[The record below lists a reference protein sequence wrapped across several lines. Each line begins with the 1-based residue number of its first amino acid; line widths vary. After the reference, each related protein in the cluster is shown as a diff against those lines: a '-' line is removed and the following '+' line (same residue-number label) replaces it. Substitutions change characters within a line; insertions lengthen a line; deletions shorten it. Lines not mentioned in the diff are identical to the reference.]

1 MVTLDRELVKKGLVF
16 LSSPIT
22 ALLFSIILSVF
33 FYYASISYKTP
44 SYFNSFPE
52 LIAKKADSN
61 LKILYRN
68 SEVSNIYFT
77 TLVIWND
84 GKDFIDYNDFVKSKP
99 TIFFSNDSVE
109 FLSVSLDKKSRVD
122 LKFDSE
128 IIKNKVIVELSED
141 EALEEGDGA
150 SFNILYTKSS
160 SKIEPEF
167 ILNSRIKGTKKG
179 FVFKDITNFKKENSH
194 YSIYFLWI
202 LIITLLL
209 IRIVTL
215 YLHNKPIVFR
225 SVELIFILTLLGIT
239 IYLTIHQIFY
249 STNLYWIK

>member
-1 MVTLDRELVKKGLVF
+1 MVTLDKELVKKLLVF
-16 LSSPIT
+16 LASPFT
-22 ALLFSIILSVF
+22 ALVFSIILSVF

-44 SYFNSFPE
+44 SYFNSSPE
-52 LIAKKADSN
+52 LIAKKANAN

-68 SEVSNIYFT
+68 NEVSNIYFT

-84 GKDFIDYNDFVKSKP
+84 GDDFIDYGDFVKSKP
-99 TIFFSNDSVE
+99 IIFFSNDSVE
-109 FLSVSLDKKSRVD
+109 FLAVSLDKKSRVD

-128 IIKNKVIVELSED
+128 IIKNKIIVRLSED

-150 SFNILYTKSS
+150 SFNVLYTKSS
-160 SKIEPEF
+160 SKIQPIF
-167 ILNSRIKGTKKG
+167 KLNSRIKGTQKG
-179 FVFKDITNFKKENSH
+179 FVFKDITNFKKEYSQT
-194 YSIYFLWI
+194 SIYFLWV

-215 YLHNKPIVFR
+215 YIYKKPIVFR
-225 SVELIFILTLLGIT
+225 SIELIFIITLLGIT

-249 STNLYWIK
+249 STNLHWIK

>member
-150 SFNILYTKSS
+150 SFN
-160 SKIEPEF
+160 
-167 ILNSRIKGTKKG
+167 SRIKGTKKG